1 VSVNDDLNTDSHWCL
16 VPPVSV
22 TLPTDV
28 IRNRHWFLVTS
39 VRPYQGRASRHCN
52 VMGFFIHCLKRATV
66 TEGSFYSSDFNSN
79 FSTQVSSHSSYSTWF
94 TNFSTQVFF
103 FVVIFF
109 MMALFLGRVE
119 VSCSNESG
127 GGDEVPSPI
136 SISKLLHIY
145 MSLSKE

>member
-1 VSVNDDLNTDSHWCL
+1 MMISTLTHTGVWCHPSVSHCLRMSFVTDTGLWLL
-16 VPPVSV
+16 V
-22 TLPTDV
+22 LGL
-28 IRNRHWFLVTS
+28 IREGHPGT
-39 VRPYQGRASRHCN
+39 
-52 VMGFFIHCLKRATV
+52 VMSWVFFVHCLKRATV

-94 TNFSTQVFF
+94 TNFSTQAFF

-136 SISKLLHIY
+136 SIFKLLHIY